1 MPYADRSARFN
12 SAPRLRAQERA
23 RPYEPGALA
32 IPSALL
38 SSLRSNVD
46 VLKGIEPMS
55 VRRLPIYGVIA
66 AATLAATLA
75 PAALAAEPFKVA
87 LDQTVSMALSHPAA
101 SVALGNATVADVTVS
116 DANTLLITGKA
127 FGTTNLLVLDRNG
140 RTILQTQL
148 VVSADNV
155 GQLTIYRG
163 TGTNTYSCIEKCR
176 PAPVVGDAADFYGNT
191 MGTIQSKAAT
201 AAGTKQ

>member
-1 MPYADRSARFN
+1 
-12 SAPRLRAQERA
+12 
-23 RPYEPGALA
+23 
-32 IPSALL
+32 
-38 SSLRSNVD
+38 
-46 VLKGIEPMS
+46 MS
-55 VRRLPIYGVIA
+55 VRRLPIFGVIA
-66 AATLAATLA
+66 AAALTAALA
-75 PAALAAEPFKVA
+75 PGALAAEPFKVA
-87 LDQTVSMALSHPAA
+87 LDQTVSMSLAHPAA

-140 RTILQTQL
+140 HTILQTQL
-148 VVSADNV
+148 VVSADSV

-163 TGTNTYSCIEKCR
+163 AGTNTYSCIEKCR
-176 PAPVVGDAADFYGNT
+176 PAPVVGDAPDFYSNT

>member
-1 MPYADRSARFN
+1 LQGAFRLPAARLGRAHSAR
-12 SAPRLRAQERA
+12 
-23 RPYEPGALA
+23 ALA

-38 SSLRSNVD
+38 SSLCVNVD
-46 VLKGIEPMS
+46 ELKGIAPMS
-55 VRRLPIYGVIA
+55 VRRQPIYGVIA
-66 AATLAATLA
+66 AAALAAALA
-75 PAALAAEPFKVA
+75 PSALAAEPFKVA
-87 LDQTVSMALSHPAA
+87 LDQTVSMSLSHPAA

-140 RTILQTQL
+140 QTILKTQL
-148 VVSADNV
+148 VVSSDNV

-163 TGTNTYSCIEKCR
+163 SGTNTYSCIEKCR
-176 PAPVVGDAADFYGNT
+176 PAPVVGDAADFYSNT